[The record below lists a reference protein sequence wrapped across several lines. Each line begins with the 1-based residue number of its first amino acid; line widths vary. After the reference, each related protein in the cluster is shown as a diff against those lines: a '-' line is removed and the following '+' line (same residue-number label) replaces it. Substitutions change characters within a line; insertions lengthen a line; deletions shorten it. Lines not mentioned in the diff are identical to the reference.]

1 MMWSYKHLSA
11 AILGFIT
18 ILTISLTCHGFELT
32 ILHTNDVHARVQEMN
47 AFGGQCS
54 PDKDCFGGAARMRT
68 KIEALRGEHPNTLLL
83 DAGDQFQG
91 TLWFTHYGG
100 RVTYTMMN
108 LLGYDVMVIFVY
120 IYISSP
126 FSLLFRVLWVVGS
139 ILKICTEHIL
149 LKRVKMIGH
158 KFWKLRCIT
167 Y

>member
-11 AILGFIT
+11 ATLGYIT

-32 ILHTNDVHARVQEMN
+32 ILHTNDVHARVQEMDKY
-47 AFGGQCS
+47 GGQCS
-54 PDKDCFGGAARMRT
+54 PGKGCFGGAARMRT

-108 LLGYDVMVIFVY
+108 LLGYDVMVIYTFNLH
-120 IYISSP
+120 
-126 FSLLFRVLWVVGS
+126 FLFFRVLWVVGS
-139 ILKICTEHIL
+139 ILKINLYWTYFIETSENDWTQV
-149 LKRVKMIGH
+149 LK
-158 KFWKLRCIT
+158 T
-167 Y
+167 

>member
-11 AILGFIT
+11 ATLGYIT

-47 AFGGQCS
+47 NFGGQCS
-54 PDKDCFGGAARMRT
+54 VGGGCFGGAARMKT
-68 KIEALRGEHPNTLLL
+68 KIETLRGLHPNTLLL
-83 DAGDQFQG
+83 DAGGQFHG

-120 IYISSP
+120 IHFISI
-126 FSLLFRVLWVVGS
+126 FCSLEYFGLWVLFS
-139 ILKICTEHIL
+139 
-149 LKRVKMIGH
+149 
-158 KFWKLRCIT
+158 KFALNIS